1 MKIALLSM
9 LLGGQLVIHVA
20 DTVPDY
26 KVEESCKGSAAASN
40 AEGISESQTLQSC
53 MNDENQAKQ
62 QLMPIWTTY
71 SPALRT
77 QCEGEATSGGLPSY
91 VDLLVCLQIA
101 KDTSATPDSVTPLK
115 GASKKKRKKKS

>member
-1 MKIALLSM
+1 MKIALLSLVLGSQ
-9 LLGGQLVIHVA
+9 LLVPIA

-26 KVEESCKGSAAASN
+26 KVEESCKGAAAASN
-40 AEGISESQTLQSC
+40 AEGISQSQTLQAC

-62 QLMPIWTTY
+62 QLTPIWTTF

-77 QCEGEATSGGLPSY
+77 RCEGEATSGGLPSY

-101 KDTSATPDSVTPLK
+101 KDNAGTPDSVTPLK
-115 GASKKKRKKKS
+115 GASKKKRKKS